1 MNEPTVNDPTVN
13 DPTGNDPTGNDPTG
27 NEKTTR
33 CGFVAILGAPN
44 AGKSTLMNRLVGAK
58 LSIVSPKVQT
68 TRSRVT
74 GIIATGPDQLTQIVF
89 IDTPGIFN
97 PRRRLDRAMVGAAW
111 QGAQHADRIVL
122 IVDAKRGL
130 DEDTRA
136 ILTRLAGAGRP
147 CIAALNKID
156 LVPRPSL
163 LGLADAIAKA
173 GKVDAVFMI
182 SATTGD
188 GVDDLLTHLAA
199 AMPPGPWHYPED
211 QMSDMPLR
219 LLAAELTREQ
229 VFLQL
234 HDELPYAAAVETVAW
249 EERKDGSA
257 RVDQTIYVERESQ
270 RAIVLGHG
278 GQRIK
283 RIGATARAEMEKL
296 MERRVHLFLHVKVDP
311 NWAENRDQFR
321 PWGLDYD
328 A

>member
-1 MNEPTVNDPTVN
+1 MSTDE
-13 DPTGNDPTGNDPTG
+13 
-27 NEKTTR
+27 TR

-68 TRSRVT
+68 TRTRVT
-74 GIIATGPDQLTQIVF
+74 GIIAAGLNRKTQLVF
-89 IDTPGIFN
+89 IDTPGIFR

-111 QGAQHADRIVL
+111 KGAEHADRIVL
-122 IVDAKRGL
+122 IIDAKRGL
-130 DEDTRA
+130 DDDTRA
-136 ILTRLAGAGRP
+136 IIERLSAAERSFVV
-147 CIAALNKID
+147 ALNKID

-163 LGLADAIAKA
+163 LGLADQVAKA
-173 GKVDAVFMI
+173 GKVDALFMI

-188 GVDDLLTHLAA
+188 GVDDLLNHLAKE
-199 AMPPGPWHYPED
+199 MPVGPWHYPED

-234 HDELPYAAAVETVAW
+234 HDELPYAAAVETLAW

-270 RAIVLGHG
+270 RAIVLGKG

-283 RIGATARAEMEKL
+283 QIGAAARAELESL
-296 MERRVHLFLHVKVDP
+296 TERRIHLFLHVKVDP
-311 NWAENRDQFR
+311 NWAESRDQFK